1 MAFGS
6 VTHLWIEAALDPDTL
21 RRWVTDG
28 TPNATERDL
37 VVYRLGTRTLLSAI
51 NVSHREARR
60 RSEDVVAQTSVGA
73 DVGWMLVEFNP
84 DHGSYSIDGEA
95 IDPTDA
101 AQVAAVRARL
111 ATVVQLEVEGL
122 DAYVEWGQALEETA
136 DVERLAIG
144 LPPSAPLPPQPPPIA
159 NGETVSHP
167 WVWIVVALLG
177 AAVFLKFVL

>member
-6 VTHLWIEAALDPDTL
+6 VTHLWVEAVPAPDTL

-28 TPNATERDL
+28 TPNATEGDL

-51 NVSHREARR
+51 NVSHHEARR
-60 RSEDVVAQTSVGA
+60 RSEDVVAQTSVSP
-73 DVGWMLVEFNP
+73 DVGSMLVEFNP

-95 IDPTDA
+95 IDPADV
-101 AQVAAVRARL
+101 AQVAVVCARL

-136 DVERLAIG
+136 EVERLAIG
-144 LPPSAPLPPQPPPIA
+144 LPPSAPLQPQPPPIA
-159 NGETVSHP
+159 TGETVSHP
-167 WVWIVVALLG
+167 WRWIIVALLA